1 MRRIGSGRFRRWRF
15 YGRFGFNSFI
25 LIPKGNCIYGR
36 IRENRLL
43 GSRFA
48 LRDEIEA
55 RFSRKRSSSWVG
67 YKVHLTEICA
77 RSSPHLITNVE
88 TTSATTADCT
98 LTQPIH
104 QVLKEKDLVPKEHIV
119 DTAYID
125 APELVNSKQTHD
137 IELIGPVLPDSSWQ
151 ALSPDGLDLTQFE
164 INWDEQ
170 SARCP
175 QGHLSK
181 SA

>member
-1 MRRIGSGRFRRWRF
+1 M
-15 YGRFGFNSFI
+15 Y
-25 LIPKGNCIYGR
+25 L
-36 IRENRLL
+36 RENQ
-43 GSRFA
+43 GKPPAGQQICSPY
-48 LRDEIEA
+48 DIEA

-67 YKVHLTEICA
+67 YKVHLTEICD
-77 RSSPHLITNVE
+77 RTSPHLITHVE
-88 TTSATTADCT
+88 TTCATTADCT

-104 QVLKEKDLVPKEHIV
+104 QALREKDLVPKEHIV

-125 APELVNSKQTHD
+125 APELVNSKQTLD

-181 SA
+181 SWERIVDRRGQQTVRNCLSL